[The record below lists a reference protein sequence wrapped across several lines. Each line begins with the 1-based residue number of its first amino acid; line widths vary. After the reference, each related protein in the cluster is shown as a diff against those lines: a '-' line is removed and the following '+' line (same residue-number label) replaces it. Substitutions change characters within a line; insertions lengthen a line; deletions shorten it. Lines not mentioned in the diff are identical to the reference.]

1 MENRNI
7 SVFGLGGVGGMLLT
21 TVVLLSILVV
31 LTVLGISAQQDV
43 MQKPYEYDRSELAGV
58 KMLDSY
64 DTESKIMRSKE

>member
-1 MENRNI
+1 MENQNR
-7 SVFGLGGVGGMLLT
+7 SVFGLGGVGGMLIA
-21 TVVLLSILVV
+21 TVLLLSILVV

>member
-1 MENRNI
+1 MENQNR

-31 LTVLGISAQQDV
+31 LTVLGIQAQQDV
-43 MQKPYEYDRSELAGV
+43 MQKPYEYDRSELADV

>member
-1 MENRNI
+1 MENQNR
-7 SVFGLGGVGGMLLT
+7 SVFGLGGVGGMLIA
-21 TVVLLSILVV
+21 TVLLLSILVV

-43 MQKPYEYDRSELAGV
+43 MQKPYEYDRSELADV